1 MHIEDVTSQL
11 LESVEHQIVELY
23 EQKGSKANVEAL
35 FRIRDA
41 IINEIGIDKV
51 SSKLDSIKVNLIDPL
66 TSNSIANT
74 QLEVLSNIEADLQ
87 HIIFHLELITG
98 EKYDY

>member
-1 MHIEDVTSQL
+1 MQIEDVTSQL
-11 LESVEHQIVELY
+11 LESVEQQIVELY
-23 EQKGSKANVEAL
+23 EEKGSKANVEAL

-66 TSNSIANT
+66 TANSIANS
-74 QLEVLSNIEADLQ
+74 QLLVLLEIKADLQ
-87 HIIFHLELITG
+87 LLIDLIR
-98 EKYDY
+98 ERNYI

>member
-51 SSKLDSIKVNLIDPL
+51 SSRLEPIKTHLIDPL
-66 TSNSIANT
+66 TANSIANS
-74 QLEVLSNIEADLQ
+74 QLIVLLEIKADLQ
-87 HIIFHLELITG
+87 LLIDLIR
-98 EKYDY
+98 ERNYI